1 MDLAATLN
9 VTSSQK
15 WRCTAGD

>member
-15 WRCTAGD
+15 WRCTAGN